1 MLTHAHETFERYGKE
16 TQSLLLLRWKRD
28 QSKECSK
35 EENKEISEED
45 ENVTPQAEKEIDGL
59 SPGESWKTIGI
70 GHGVERMELRSI
82 QWSGHATH

>member
-35 EENKEISEED
+35 EESKEIFEED
-45 ENVTPQAEKEIDGL
+45 EKVTP
-59 SPGESWKTIGI
+59 
-70 GHGVERMELRSI
+70 
-82 QWSGHATH
+82 